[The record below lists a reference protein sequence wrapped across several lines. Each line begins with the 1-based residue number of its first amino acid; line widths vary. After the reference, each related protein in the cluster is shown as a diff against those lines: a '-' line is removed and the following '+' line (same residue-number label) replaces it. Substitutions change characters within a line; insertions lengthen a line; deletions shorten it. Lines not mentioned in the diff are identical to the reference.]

1 MSEQNEQQ
9 GQEQERVEGH
19 AGHGELVAPVPEQA
33 EGPQLVVLVNK
44 RRLYKLRAGV
54 TLEAMQAKYPDKQIE
69 VVEPP
74 SQEELREAVF
84 DGVCGTPCEEGCDVE
99 PDGECCHGYPSWLRL
114 YGVI

>member
-1 MSEQNEQQ
+1 MSEQ
-9 GQEQERVEGH
+9 QEQDVNGQAEQ
-19 AGHGELVAPVPEQA
+19 PEQPEA
-33 EGPQLVVLVNK
+33 ERLVVLVNK
-44 RRLYKLRAGV
+44 RRLYRLKPGV
-54 TLEAMQAKYPDKQIE
+54 TLEAMQAKYPGKQLE

-74 SQEELREAVF
+74 SLEELREAVY